1 MMTRSSRRAT
11 VSNSR
16 PTTERVRDR
25 RRGSHH
31 DRRPEDAAQR
41 RASPACRSETSTGQ
55 LDDLVFREARGVT
68 QGFVDVR
75 RFKVGV
81 CAEDLVAT
89 LAGGQ
94 QPQQSRHGE
103 TQIPDAWLPG
113 ANVRA
118 HRDPREL
125 HWSSRAQYNATP
137 ALAGEDPGQ
146 AATPRT
152 SAVGSRLRSA
162 RSGFAPISTLSLFPR
177 LTRSVINHMF
187 S

>member
-1 MMTRSSRRAT
+1 M
-11 VSNSR
+11 V
-16 PTTERVRDR
+16 
-25 RRGSHH
+25 
-31 DRRPEDAAQR
+31 RRPEDAAQR

-55 LDDLVFREARGVT
+55 LDDLVFRKARGVT

-113 ANVRA
+113 ADVRA
-118 HRDPREL
+118 RRDPREL
-125 HWSSRAQYNATP
+125 HCSPRAQYSSTP
-137 ALAGEDPGQ
+137 ALLGEDPVAGP
-146 AATPRT
+146 ADTTRT
-152 SAVGSRLRSA
+152 EPA
-162 RSGFAPISTLSLFPR
+162 LSYTGPEIGR
-177 LTRSVINHMF
+177 AHV
-187 S
+187 

>member
-55 LDDLVFREARGVT
+55 LDDLVFRKAGGVT

-113 ANVRA
+113 ADVRA
-118 HRDPREL
+118 RRDPREL
-125 HWSSRAQYNATP
+125 HWSPRAQYNATP

-152 SAVGSRLRSA
+152 SAFGSRLRSA

>member
-31 DRRPEDAAQR
+31 DRQPEDAAQH

-68 QGFVDVR
+68 QGLVDVR
-75 RFKVGV
+75 CLKVGV
-81 CAEDLVAT
+81 GAEDLVAT

-103 TQIPDAWLPG
+103 AQIPDAWLPG
-113 ANVRA
+113 ADVRA
-118 HRDPREL
+118 CRDPCEL
-125 HWSSRAQYNATP
+125 HWSPRAQYNATP

-146 AATPRT
+146 APTPRT
-152 SAVGSRLRSA
+152 SAFGSPLLSA
-162 RSGFAPISTLSLFPR
+162 RPGLAPL
-177 LTRSVINHMF
+177 
-187 S
+187 

>member
-1 MMTRSSRRAT
+1 M
-11 VSNSR
+11 
-16 PTTERVRDR
+16 VRQ
-25 RRGSHH
+25 
-31 DRRPEDAAQR
+31 PEDAAQR

-81 CAEDLVAT
+81 CTEDLVAT

-103 TQIPDAWLPG
+103 AQVADAWFPR
-113 ANVRA
+113 ADVRA
-118 HRDPREL
+118 CRDPREL
-125 HWSSRAQYNATP
+125 HLSPRGQYSATP
-137 ALAGEDPGQ
+137 FPVGEDPGQ
-146 AATPRT
+146 AAAPRT
-152 SAVGSRLRSA
+152 SAFGSPLLSS
-162 RSGFAPISTLSLFPR
+162 RSGFAPISMLSLSPR

>member
-55 LDDLVFREARGVT
+55 LDDLVFRKADGVT

-113 ANVRA
+113 ADVRA
-118 HRDPREL
+118 RRDPREL
-125 HWSSRAQYNATP
+125 HLSPRGQYSATPFPVGEDPRAGGYPPNVRVRFTP
-137 ALAGEDPGQ
+137 ALRALW
-146 AATPRT
+146 
-152 SAVGSRLRSA
+152 LRSYLHA
-162 RSGFAPISTLSLFPR
+162 VTIPTLDTFR
-177 LTRSVINHMF
+177 N
-187 S
+187 